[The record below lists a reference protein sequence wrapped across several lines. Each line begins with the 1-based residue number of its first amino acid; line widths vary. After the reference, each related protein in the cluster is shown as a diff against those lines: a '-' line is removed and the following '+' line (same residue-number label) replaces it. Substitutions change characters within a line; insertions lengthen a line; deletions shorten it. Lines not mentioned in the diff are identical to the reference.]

1 MHPTVPPL
9 AAALSVFDLGAAE
22 EGRPLDC
29 KRFLTAFNA
38 GFEVACKIAE
48 AIDLDHYMRGFH
60 TSGTIGTFAAAVTAA
75 KLLGLD
81 NGGIARTL
89 GVAASMAAGIRAG
102 FGTMTKPLHVGRAA
116 ENGITAA
123 LLVRGGFTANEEA
136 LDGKWGYLAVAGPG
150 GEPALVRQRFG
161 KPFTMLSPEIGRA
174 HV

>member
-1 MHPTVPPL
+1 
-9 AAALSVFDLGAAE
+9 
-22 EGRPLDC
+22 
-29 KRFLTAFNA
+29 
-38 GFEVACKIAE
+38 
-48 AIDLDHYMRGFH
+48 
-60 TSGTIGTFAAAVTAA
+60 
-75 KLLGLD
+75 
-81 NGGIARTL
+81 
-89 GVAASMAAGIRAG
+89 MAAGIRAG

-161 KPFTMLSPEIGRA
+161 KPFTMLSPGISIKPYPSGVLTHPSLEALPVLLRGLGFGAADIERVTLRAGRNVLEIGRA